1 MRNAPRIVGSVCVLC
16 VLKCTCKEAR
26 DRSERA
32 IAVCAVSGADKVNA
46 AANCSAAHYS
56 ANCNAGLEVNMID
69 NYITGNVIKK
79 LRESKKMTQE
89 ELAEKIFVTG
99 KAVSKWETGQGF
111 PDISLVEPLAKALD
125 ISVIELLSG
134 ECIQNRNRVSNMFK
148 SKFYVCPVCGN
159 VIRTI
164 GEAMISCCGITLPPL
179 EPETE
184 TCENVTGS
192 QQPAAGEEP
201 AADGARVS
209 ETADTS
215 HVICVE
221 SVEDEYYVHLDHPM
235 TKEHYISFIAAV
247 SDQGVQFVKLYP
259 EQAAEARFKRSRVK
273 YLYAYC
279 NHHGLFKVKV

>member
-1 MRNAPRIVGSVCVLC
+1 MR
-16 VLKCTCKEAR
+16 
-26 DRSERA
+26 
-32 IAVCAVSGADKVNA
+32 
-46 AANCSAAHYS
+46 
-56 ANCNAGLEVNMID
+56 D
-69 NYITGNVIKK
+69 NYITGSVIKK

-184 TCENVTGS
+184 TCGNAEQLATGS
-192 QQPAAGEEP
+192 QQPTAGKEL
-201 AADGARVS
+201 AADGAQNS
-209 ETADTS
+209 ETADTM
-215 HVICVE
+215 HTIRVE

-259 EQAAEARFKRSRVK
+259 EQTAEARFKRSRVK

-279 NHHGLFKVKV
+279 NHHGLFRAVLE